1 MAVYSASNPTA
12 PGEEGP
18 GAVHGAVMKPEKK
31 LEWRWA
37 GALRTGRYCV
47 VRCRGGI
54 EYPSVHIQTLSQLC
68 AEGGKAFQEPEWFQT
83 RMEKGRLCR

>member
-18 GAVHGAVMKPEKK
+18 GAVHGAVTKPEK

-37 GALRTGRYCV
+37 WALRTGRYC
-47 VRCRGGI
+47 GSG
-54 EYPSVHIQTLSQLC
+54 
-68 AEGGKAFQEPEWFQT
+68 AEGV
-83 RMEKGRLCR
+83 